1 MAVTQGQVPAD
12 RCTLKIFI
20 VASWQLAKVP
30 LCLLI
35 GCTAAFGA
43 ALVPQVS
50 AETMLVV
57 SSGVLFLAM
66 GGATINSLQETA
78 IDKAMPRTCQ
88 RPLVRNRVS
97 ATYAVTQA
105 VLLIAAALVLLTNV
119 DQPLLPLS
127 LGGAAIFLYN
137 GVYTRLKQ
145 YTMQAII
152 PGAVAGALP
161 PVIGW
166 IGGGGHPFT
175 YTAMLLFVLLFLWQI
190 PHFYLILLNHRE
202 EYLRTRQPSFLKTL
216 SEKSVR
222 RLSVIW
228 ICGLAL
234 VMMLFSIL
242 PASVWHWQKIILVVN
257 AFSLAILAIYSL
269 ILSETTAYRLLFI
282 YFNMML
288 CIHMAVLVLGTFRF

>member
-1 MAVTQGQVPAD
+1 MAGIRGQSPVS
-12 RCTLKIFI
+12 CCSLQQLFL
-20 VASWQLAKVP
+20 ASWQLAKIP

-43 ALVPQVS
+43 AIVPNVSVGTILV
-50 AETMLVV
+50 A
-57 SSGVLFLAM
+57 SSGVLLLAM
-66 GGATINSLQETA
+66 GGATINSLQEAA
-78 IDKAMPRTCQ
+78 IDKAMPRTSQ
-88 RPLVRNRVS
+88 RPLVRNSVS
-97 ATYAVTQA
+97 STYAVAQA
-105 VLLIAAALVLLTNV
+105 GLLIAAALVLLMNV
-119 DQPLLPLS
+119 SQPLLPLS

-145 YTMQAII
+145 CTMLAII

-166 IGGGGHPFT
+166 IGGGGHPFS

-202 EYLRTRQPSFLKTL
+202 EYLRARQPSFLKTL

-222 RLSVIW
+222 RLSVVW

-234 VMMLFSIL
+234 VMMLFSII
-242 PASVWHWQKIILVVN
+242 PVSVWQWQKILLIVN
-257 AFSLAILAIYSL
+257 ACSLAILAIYSL
-269 ILSETTAYRLLFI
+269 LLSKIIVYRLLFI